1 MKKLFSILVLAF
13 SCSALFAQ
21 QTAVALL
28 NHEGTISTFYGS
40 DALTQAHKAAV
51 HGDIITL
58 SGGAFTA
65 PSSWTK
71 AVTLRGAGCYAGSDN
86 SREVTYIGNEF
97 NLAIPVEIET
107 TMTIEGINFKS
118 NFSFSTKVKNTTF
131 LKCRFSELNN
141 VSCNTNL
148 YNCVVA
154 NRLQFN
160 ADTYNL
166 ANVSLFNCY
175 VNYPSSPY
183 NYPSYV
189 STKFVNCIVRYPAP
203 SSWDDGKGIIYSLSY
218 ATYSNCIFVGN
229 IHAADHVNN
238 QADPTTFNIPANCTA
253 THCLSCY
260 CAYTP
265 AIDTDTET
273 KDAVYDYNIFD
284 EIGNSTNKQLEN
296 GKPLSETITS
306 VFKTYNGTDDFSFN
320 EFYELTDE
328 AKAMYIG
335 SDGTQIG
342 LHGGIGFDLV
352 PSTLQITKCEVAP
365 RSTKDGKLSVKIEVG
380 IPE

>member
-1 MKKLFSILVLAF
+1 MKKLFSILVLALSF
-13 SCSALFAQ
+13 SALFAQ

-86 SREVTYIGNEF
+86 SREVTSIGNEF

-107 TMTIEGINFKS
+107 TMTIEGIHFKS
-118 NFSFSTKVKNTTF
+118 TFDFDTRVKNTTF
-131 LKCRFSELNN
+131 LKCSFPA
-141 VSCNTNL
+141 VVDASCNTNF
-148 YNCVVA
+148 YNCLLNGLDFDA
-154 NRLQFN
+154 SSSE
-160 ADTYNL
+160 L
-166 ANVSLFNCY
+166 ANVNLFNCFVMY
-175 VNYPSSPY
+175 PVNES
-183 NYPSYV
+183 SYV
-189 STKFVNCIVRYPAP
+189 SAKFTNCIIQCYYNITGNRD
-203 SSWDDGKGIIYSLSY
+203 SKDDGPIAMKY
-218 ATYSNCIFVGN
+218 AKYNNCIFIGN
-229 IHAADHVNN
+229 L
-238 QADPTTFNIPANCTA
+238 PAKYSQHWLPSNCTA
-253 THCLSCY
+253 TNCLSCC
-260 CAYTP
+260 CAY
-265 AIDTDTET
+265 ADATET
-273 KDAVYDYNIFD
+273 EDAVFNYNIF
-284 EIGNSTNKQLEN
+284 EYMGNSTNKYLE
-296 GKPLSETITS
+296 GKPVAEAIKS
-306 VFKTYNGTDDFSFN
+306 VFKTFNGTDWFSFN
-320 EFYELTDE
+320 ELYELTDE
-328 AKAMYIG
+328 AKATYIG

-342 LHGGIGFDLV
+342 LYGGIGFDLI

>member
-1 MKKLFSILVLAF
+1 MKKIFSILILAL

-65 PSSWTK
+65 PSSWVK

-86 SREVTYIGNEF
+86 SREVTSIGNEF
-97 NLAIPVEIET
+97 KLAIPVEIET

-118 NFSFSTKVKNTTF
+118 RFYFTTQCANTTF
-131 LKCRFSELNN
+131 IKCNLASLREITR
-141 VSCNTNL
+141 NTNFYQCIANIDYWETKANSTYCANINFVNCYIKNML
-148 YNCVVA
+148 HYNSQNGSSYAPQYASYNLTNCVVKFTEYRTYSYA
-154 NRLQFN
+154 SHLNKNR
-160 ADTYNL
+160 
-166 ANVSLFNCY
+166 Y
-175 VNYPSSPY
+175 VNYKNCILLGYVEAVDTPSSFAIDMTC
-183 NYPSYV
+183 S
-189 STKFVNCIVRYPAP
+189 
-203 SSWDDGKGIIYSLSY
+203 
-218 ATYSNCIFVGN
+218 ATN
-229 IHAADHVNN
+229 
-238 QADPTTFNIPANCTA
+238 
-253 THCLSCY
+253 CLSCY
-260 CAYTP
+260 CVYKNA
-265 AIDTDTET
+265 TET
-273 KDAVYDYNIFD
+273 EDAIYDYNIFD
-284 EIGNSTNKQLEN
+284 NIGNSTNKYLEE
-296 GKPLSETITS
+296 GKPIHETISS

-320 EFYELTDE
+320 ELYELTDE

>member
-1 MKKLFSILVLAF
+1 MKKLFSILVLAL

-65 PSSWTK
+65 PSSWIK
-71 AVTLRGAGCYAGSDN
+71 AVTLRGAGCYEGAEN
-86 SREVTYIGNEF
+86 SREVTSIGNAF
-97 NLAIPVEIET
+97 KLAIPVEIET

-118 NFSFSTKVKNTTF
+118 DFSFSTYVKNTTF
-131 LKCRFSELNN
+131 LKCSFPK
-141 VSCNTNL
+141 VSSVRCNTNF
-148 YNCVVA
+148 YNCILAGLSFSASATEVA
-154 NRLQFN
+154 NVN
-160 ADTYNL
+160 
-166 ANVSLFNCY
+166 LFNCY
-175 VNYPSSPY
+175 VNDPVNNS
-183 NYPSYV
+183 SYV
-189 STKFVNCIVRYPAP
+189 SAKLTNCIVRFSATDSYNSRLYSRA
-203 SSWDDGKGIIYSLSY
+203 DIIWKLAY
-218 ATYSNCIFVGN
+218 AKYTNCIFIGN
-229 IHAADHVNN
+229 LFTNYDKDDH
-238 QADPTTFNIPANCTA
+238 PSIYNIPATCTA
-253 THCLSCY
+253 TNCLSCY
-260 CAYTP
+260 CAYKN
-265 AIDTDTET
+265 ATET
-273 KDAVYDYNIFD
+273 EDAIYDYNIFD
-284 EIGNSTNKQLEN
+284 EMGNSTNKYLE
-296 GKPLSETITS
+296 GKPVAEAIKS
-306 VFKTYNGTDDFSFN
+306 VFKTFNGTDWFSFN
-320 EFYELTDE
+320 ELYELTDE

-365 RSTKDGKLSVKIEVG
+365 RSTSDGKLSVSIEVG